1 MKIEDMTLD
10 SLKASLAKATSAE
23 IKNYRYRFICVFSKY
38 FKDNQTSE
46 VLIKSM
52 GETLA
57 FTRLDLYR
65 KYMLVESE
73 MKKRG
78 IEFRSTL
85 LDKAVFRRKLKGL
98 GIDTIGDITV
108 LKEAVCIT
116 GDFVKTRNDQS
127 GLEISIRALGEA
139 NTERLLG
146 EITKRFEMET
156 KQAPET
162 VVFTKSL
169 TDPYIPVYDLK
180 LVPRT
185 LLEIKEPQDKEPDEV
200 QKYDCQ
206 YCGADAIWAYTFNK
220 GKEFIPVCHK
230 HRMKARNE
238 FLGDRS
244 TECIVKSI
252 KKIAVTAEPKKKKT
266 LEIKLIEKEEHALE
280 DYLYLLH
287 HIAVDDKGEEEI
299 HHCFLYD
306 HIGNLFTQGHVVIK
320 NGKAFLD
327 GKKAKDGV
335 YHVIT
340 GLEETQEIAWSE
352 KEAIEAGIKPKPME
366 AGMTF
371 KEKAKVWK

>member
-10 SLKASLAKATSAE
+10 SLKASLAKSTSAE

-38 FKDNQTSE
+38 FKNNQTAE
-46 VLIKSM
+46 VLIKGM
-52 GETLA
+52 GEVIA
-57 FTRLDLYR
+57 FTRHDLYQ
-65 KYMLVESE
+65 KYLLVLDE
-73 MKKRG
+73 MKKRN
-78 IEFRSTL
+78 IEFRVTQ
-85 LDKAVFRRKLKGL
+85 LDKAVFRRRLKGL
-98 GIDTIGDITV
+98 GFDTIGDISV
-108 LKEAVCIT
+108 MKEAVCIT
-116 GDFVKTRNDQS
+116 GAFVKNRGNVTGVVVN
-127 GLEISIRALGEA
+127 IRALGED
-139 NTERLLG
+139 NTDRLKEEIAKRIER
-146 EITKRFEMET
+146 EI

-162 VVFTKSL
+162 LAVTK
-169 TDPYIPVYDLK
+169 DIPGAYIPIYDLK

-185 LLEIKEPQDKEPDEV
+185 LLEVKEPQDKEPDEV
-200 QKYDCQ
+200 QKYNCQ
-206 YCGADAIWAYTFNK
+206 FCDADAIWAYTFNK

-252 KKIAVTAEPKKKKT
+252 TKIAVTAEPKKKKT
-266 LEIKLIEKEEHALE
+266 LGTKLIEKEEHALE

-306 HIGNLFTQGHVVIK
+306 HIANLFTQGHVVIK

-352 KEAIEAGIKPKPME
+352 KEAIEAGIKTKGMK
-366 AGMTF
+366 AGMTL
-371 KEKAKVWK
+371 KDKVKVWK